1 MFDKKKGI
9 VYAITDKR
17 GLSEETFYQQIDAM
31 CQSGIDIL
39 QLREKTGSTKEMLEI
54 ARRVGAIAKKHGV
67 PYVID
72 DRVDIC
78 LAADADGVH
87 LGADDL
93 PVAMAREILGKDKII
108 GATAKTVE
116 AAMQA
121 EVDGADYLGVG
132 AIYDTTTHDNPVRTS
147 VETLAQIVQHVNIP
161 VYAIGG
167 LRADNVSI
175 LKGSGA
181 HGVCVVRYLM
191 HSEDAQSDVEALRV
205 AMQDFAD

>member
-1 MFDKKKGI
+1 
-9 VYAITDKR
+9 
-17 GLSEETFYQQIDAM
+17 
-31 CQSGIDIL
+31 
-39 QLREKTGSTKEMLEI
+39 MLEI

-121 EVDGADYLGVG
+121 EADGADYLGVG

-191 HSEDAQSDVEALRV
+191 QSEDAQSDVEALRV

>member
-191 HSEDAQSDVEALRV
+191 QSEDAQSDVEALRV